1 VLVIGGLIW
10 SVLVVVPVTVKGE
23 GILLSPGGVLDVTSD
38 TPGRVTQFLVQAGEG
53 ISAGQIVARLDQP
66 SLRQDLATAEGE
78 LKDAQDERR
87 RVADFQQNKA
97 AAQAIALAQ
106 KRQAL
111 NDNIITLANNIA
123 LLEQRGKVEDDLL
136 VKGLITQDKVL
147 QGKIDLGRQ
156 NEELARDRT
165 SLKDIDNEE
174 IKTRADNQHEPLNI
188 ELKIA
193 TAQRKA
199 NGLADRYRLESA
211 VVSPYEGTVAE
222 VQVNP
227 GELVERGTSLF
238 TLVPKDA
245 ANKSDKVDNPP
256 DGAAIG
262 PLVAVLYV
270 APTFGKQV
278 RPGDVVQVAV
288 STARREE
295 FGFIVGRVRTVAAIV
310 LTGLLLLVPG
320 LAIPGLQRAFT
331 DFYLIAGLDHW
342 LKWLLGGMVAAALL
356 RMLLVWLQQFSLSR
370 FNVRLGLVSN
380 GRLLWHVLPLPMNFF
395 AQRNGGELANRA
407 SLGDRL
413 SGLMSGSLLIAIVN
427 LLAITIYG
435 AVMLSYDLLLT
446 SMVVGFAVLNL
457 SLLILMT
464 RRLSDSQ
471 RSMLQEE
478 GRLQALLCAALSL
491 LCSGERR
498 W

>member
-1 VLVIGGLIW
+1 LTVVGSASWALLGGLTVLVIGGLIW

-295 FGFIVGRVRTVAAIV
+295 FGFIVGRVRTVAEIPSTVEGMERV
-310 LTGLLLLVPG
+310 LKNKQLVQTMSKNAAPFEIETELFADPTTKSG
-320 LAIPGLQRAFT
+320 YRWSSSRGPNLKINSGT
-331 DFYLIAGLDHW
+331 LITAEIE
-342 LKWLLGGMVAAALL
+342 
-356 RMLLVWLQQFSLSR
+356 
-370 FNVRLGLVSN
+370 VRD
-380 GRLLWHVLPLPMNFF
+380 LP
-395 AQRNGGELANRA
+395 
-407 SLGDRL
+407 
-413 SGLMSGSLLIAIVN
+413 I
-427 LLAITIYG
+427 
-435 AVMLSYDLLLT
+435 
-446 SMVVGFAVLNL
+446 L
-457 SLLILMT
+457 SLVIPQT
-464 RRLSDSQ
+464 RT
-471 RSMLQEE
+471 
-478 GRLQALLCAALSL
+478 LLEWLRGSSGASSAATGS
-491 LCSGERR
+491 
-498 W
+498 